1 MNNLPLL
8 NDLRVFMLVA
18 RRAGFAAAAEE
29 LGVSPA
35 FVSKRVSLLE
45 QTLNVMLLHRTT
57 RRVTITE
64 EGERIY
70 EWAQRILQDVDE
82 MMDELSD
89 VRQVPQGTLRIISSF
104 GFGRRVVAPALS
116 ALALQYP
123 QLELRFDVQDR
134 LVDLVNEGVDLDIR
148 VGDDI
153 APNLIA
159 RQLAANHRV
168 LCASPQFLARH
179 APPKQLSDLAALPC
193 LVIKERDHPFGVWQL
208 HSKEGQHAIKVTG
221 PLSSNHGEIVHQW
234 CLDGQGIALR
244 SWWDVRE
251 NIASG
256 HLVQV
261 LLNDPGDQLR
271 GMAPGGGRPG
281 SRPTSGRFTS
291 PGWRRRPKSAPPWSF
306 CATTFSCTIRSMSR
320 RPAPSAEA
328 IKPQGGRAGCSR
340 RRPWR

>member
-18 RRAGFAAAAEE
+18 RRAGFAAAAQE
-29 LGVSPA
+29 LGVSAA

-45 QTLNVMLLHRTT
+45 QTLNVQLLHRTT
-57 RRVTITE
+57 RRVAITE

-70 EWAQRILQDVDE
+70 EWGQRILQDVDQ

-104 GFGRRVVAPALS
+104 GFGRQVVAPALS
-116 ALALQYP
+116 ELARRYP
-123 QLELRFDVQDR
+123 QLEIRFDVADR
-134 LVDLVNEGVDLDIR
+134 LVDLANEGVDLDIR

-159 RQLAANHRV
+159 RQLATNHRI
-168 LCASPQFLARH
+168 LCASPEFVARH
-179 APPKQLSDLAALPC
+179 FLPKQLSDLAALPC
-193 LVIKERDHPFGVWQL
+193 LVIKERDRPFGVWQL
-208 HSKEGQHAIKVTG
+208 HSKEGEYAIKVTG

-244 SWWDVRE
+244 SWWDVSE

-256 HLVQV
+256 NLVHLLSEYYQPANIWAVYVSRLATSAKIRTTVEFLRHYFHQRFPQQYV
-261 LLNDPGDQLR
+261 EVKLPTAGAVGRGD
-271 GMAPGGGRPG
+271 
-281 SRPTSGRFTS
+281 
-291 PGWRRRPKSAPPWSF
+291 
-306 CATTFSCTIRSMSR
+306 
-320 RPAPSAEA
+320 
-328 IKPQGGRAGCSR
+328 
-340 RRPWR
+340 

>member
-45 QTLNVMLLHRTT
+45 QTLNVQLLHRTT
-57 RRVTITE
+57 RRVAITE

-70 EWAQRILQDVDE
+70 EWGLRILQDVDQ

-89 VRQVPQGTLRIISSF
+89 ARQVPQGTLRIISSF

-116 ALALQYP
+116 ELARSYP
-123 QLELRFDVQDR
+123 QLEIRFDVADR
-134 LVDLVNEGVDLDIR
+134 LVDLANEGVDLDIR

-159 RQLAANHRV
+159 RQLATNHRI
-168 LCASPQFLARH
+168 LCASPEFIARH
-179 APPKQLSDLAALPC
+179 PVPKQLSDL
-193 LVIKERDHPFGVWQL
+193 
-208 HSKEGQHAIKVTG
+208 KVTG

-234 CLDGQGIALR
+234 CLEGQGIALR

-256 HLVQV
+256 NLVHLLPEYYQPANIWAVYVSRLATSAKIRTTVEFLRRYFRQRFPQQDDEATLPTAGAV
-261 LLNDPGDQLR
+261 GRGD
-271 GMAPGGGRPG
+271 
-281 SRPTSGRFTS
+281 
-291 PGWRRRPKSAPPWSF
+291 
-306 CATTFSCTIRSMSR
+306 
-320 RPAPSAEA
+320 
-328 IKPQGGRAGCSR
+328 
-340 RRPWR
+340 

>member
-1 MNNLPLL
+1 MKHKTQIMNNLPLL

-104 GFGRRVVAPALS
+104 GSGRRVVAPALS

-179 APPKQLSDLAALPC
+179 ASPKQLSDLAALPC

-261 LLNDPGDQLR
+261 LPDYWQPANVWAVYVSRLATSAKIRTTVEFLRHYFQQHYPQHEPTASAVGRGD
-271 GMAPGGGRPG
+271 
-281 SRPTSGRFTS
+281 
-291 PGWRRRPKSAPPWSF
+291 
-306 CATTFSCTIRSMSR
+306 
-320 RPAPSAEA
+320 
-328 IKPQGGRAGCSR
+328 
-340 RRPWR
+340 

>member
-1 MNNLPLL
+1 MKHKTQIMNNLPLL

-123 QLELRFDVQDR
+123 QLELRFDVRDR

-179 APPKQLSDLAALPC
+179 APPKQLSDLVALPC
-193 LVIKERDHPFGVWQL
+193 PVIKERDHPFGVWQL

-261 LLNDPGDQLR
+261 LPDYWQPANVWAVYVSRLATSAKIRTTVEFLRHYFQLHYPQHEPTASAVGRGD
-271 GMAPGGGRPG
+271 
-281 SRPTSGRFTS
+281 
-291 PGWRRRPKSAPPWSF
+291 
-306 CATTFSCTIRSMSR
+306 
-320 RPAPSAEA
+320 
-328 IKPQGGRAGCSR
+328 
-340 RRPWR
+340 

>member
-116 ALALQYP
+116 ALAFQYP

-179 APPKQLSDLAALPC
+179 ASPKQLSDLAALPC

-261 LLNDPGDQLR
+261 LPDYWQPANVWAVYVSRLATSAKIRTTVEFLRHYFQQHYPQHEPTASAVGRGD
-271 GMAPGGGRPG
+271 
-281 SRPTSGRFTS
+281 
-291 PGWRRRPKSAPPWSF
+291 
-306 CATTFSCTIRSMSR
+306 
-320 RPAPSAEA
+320 
-328 IKPQGGRAGCSR
+328 
-340 RRPWR
+340 

>member
-179 APPKQLSDLAALPC
+179 ASPKQLSDLAALPC

-261 LLNDPGDQLR
+261 LPDYWQPANVWAVYVSRLATSAKIRTTVEFLRHYFQQHYPQHEPTAIAVGRGD
-271 GMAPGGGRPG
+271 
-281 SRPTSGRFTS
+281 
-291 PGWRRRPKSAPPWSF
+291 
-306 CATTFSCTIRSMSR
+306 
-320 RPAPSAEA
+320 
-328 IKPQGGRAGCSR
+328 
-340 RRPWR
+340 

>member
-35 FVSKRVSLLE
+35 VVSKRVSLLE
-45 QTLNVMLLHRTT
+45 QTLNVVLLHRTT

-179 APPKQLSDLAALPC
+179 ASPKQLSDLAALPC

-261 LLNDPGDQLR
+261 LPDYWQPANVWAVYVSRLATSAKIRTTVEFLRHYFQQHYPQHEPTASAVGRGD
-271 GMAPGGGRPG
+271 
-281 SRPTSGRFTS
+281 
-291 PGWRRRPKSAPPWSF
+291 
-306 CATTFSCTIRSMSR
+306 
-320 RPAPSAEA
+320 
-328 IKPQGGRAGCSR
+328 
-340 RRPWR
+340 

>member
-64 EGERIY
+64 EWERIY

-179 APPKQLSDLAALPC
+179 ASPKQLSDLAALPC

-261 LLNDPGDQLR
+261 LPDYWQPANVWAVYVSRLATSAKIRTTVEFLRHYFQQHYPQHEPTASAVGRGD
-271 GMAPGGGRPG
+271 
-281 SRPTSGRFTS
+281 
-291 PGWRRRPKSAPPWSF
+291 
-306 CATTFSCTIRSMSR
+306 
-320 RPAPSAEA
+320 
-328 IKPQGGRAGCSR
+328 
-340 RRPWR
+340 

>member
-104 GFGRRVVAPALS
+104 GFGRRVVAPALSALS

-261 LLNDPGDQLR
+261 LPDYWQPANVWAVYVSRLATSAKIRTTVEFLRHYFQQHYPQHEPTASAVGRGD
-271 GMAPGGGRPG
+271 
-281 SRPTSGRFTS
+281 
-291 PGWRRRPKSAPPWSF
+291 
-306 CATTFSCTIRSMSR
+306 
-320 RPAPSAEA
+320 
-328 IKPQGGRAGCSR
+328 
-340 RRPWR
+340 

>member
-45 QTLNVMLLHRTT
+45 QTLNVVLLHRTT

-104 GFGRRVVAPALS
+104 GFGRRVVAPAL
-116 ALALQYP
+116 ALQYP

-179 APPKQLSDLAALPC
+179 PPPKQLSDLAALPC
-193 LVIKERDHPFGVWQL
+193 LVIKERDHPFGIWQL

-256 HLVQV
+256 HLVHV
-261 LLNDPGDQLR
+261 LPEFFQPANVWAVYVSRLATSAKIRTTVEFLRHYFQQHYPQHEPTASAVGRGD
-271 GMAPGGGRPG
+271 
-281 SRPTSGRFTS
+281 
-291 PGWRRRPKSAPPWSF
+291 
-306 CATTFSCTIRSMSR
+306 
-320 RPAPSAEA
+320 
-328 IKPQGGRAGCSR
+328 
-340 RRPWR
+340 

>member
-45 QTLNVMLLHRTT
+45 QTLHVVLLRRTT
-57 RRVTITE
+57 RRVVITE

-70 EWAQRILQDVDE
+70 EWAQRILQDIGQ

-89 VRQVPQGTLRIISSF
+89 VRQVPQGALRIISSF

-116 ALALQYP
+116 ALSREYP
-123 QLELRFDVQDR
+123 QLEIRFDVEDR
-134 LVDLVNEGVDLDIR
+134 LIDLVNESVDLDIR

-153 APNLIA
+153 APDLIA
-159 RQLAANHRV
+159 RRLATNRRV
-168 LCASPQFLARH
+168 LCASPKFLSRH
-179 APPKQLSDLAALPC
+179 PAPGQLSDLTALPC

-208 HSKEGQHAIKVTG
+208 QNKEGEQTVKVTG

-244 SWWDVRE
+244 SWWDVSE

-256 HLVQV
+256 RLIRV
-261 LLNDPGDQLR
+261 LPDYYQSANVWAVYVSRLATSARIRTTVEFLR
-271 GMAPGGGRPG
+271 HY
-281 SRPTSGRFTS
+281 FQQHY
-291 PGWRRRPKSAPPWSF
+291 
-306 CATTFSCTIRSMSR
+306 
-320 RPAPSAEA
+320 
-328 IKPQGGRAGCSR
+328 PQYSEVK
-340 RRPWR
+340 

>member
-1 MNNLPLL
+1 MKHKTQIMNNLPLL
-8 NDLRVFMLVA
+8 NDLRVFILVA

-89 VRQVPQGTLRIISSF
+89 VRQVPQGPLRIISSF

-179 APPKQLSDLAALPC
+179 ASPKQLSDLAALPC

-221 PLSSNHGEIVHQW
+221 PLSSNHGDIVHQW

-261 LLNDPGDQLR
+261 LPDYWQPANVWAVYVSRLATSAKIRTTVEFLRHYFQLHYPQHEPTASAVGRGD
-271 GMAPGGGRPG
+271 
-281 SRPTSGRFTS
+281 
-291 PGWRRRPKSAPPWSF
+291 
-306 CATTFSCTIRSMSR
+306 
-320 RPAPSAEA
+320 
-328 IKPQGGRAGCSR
+328 
-340 RRPWR
+340 